1 MRLFHESG
9 LAITISVDLR
19 VELIHEAGL
28 VLTCLVLV
36 FLHCVYLIL
45 LGLGMGNGFGDVLG
59 ESFGQTAIL
68 VGTVLNVALA
78 AATVDLSARI
88 FRTCSAGMLV
98 AGRVVE
104 VAVPV
109 NRAVLV
115 GAVAGQVMGIDLAVI
130 VAISGVVGSVRAVAG
145 QVVSI
150 DLAVVVAVNRV
161 ASLQVTVAGVAV
173 GVVGLVREALACN
186 KTSSDASS
194 ATNVLGD
201 TFELIVALLTSS
213 KSSTLGL
220 ELLHGHGRQSSG
232 VMVGRLVMMNLMDG
246 DGGVDYVGLDGLLLD
261 YGLDGLVDV
270 VVDVL
275 SANSG
280 GNTLAV
286 GGVID
291 APLVSKASLVV
302 DKSPLGSVCI
312 TVVELAVLNSTKLSS
327 VSLRENI
334 TVLDRLDSAV
344 VVVLVDLL
352 VDSGV
357 NFLMYVRL
365 HDLVLDRGGD
375 CLVDSGI
382 MVTGLAHEV
391 GDSCLGLVHF
401 DWSGSEVVVGRVGL
415 WKCVN

>member
-9 LAITISVDLR
+9 LAVTISVDLR
-19 VELIHEAGL
+19 IELIHEAGL
-28 VLTCLVLV
+28 VL
-36 FLHCVYLIL
+36 
-45 LGLGMGNGFGDVLG
+45 
-59 ESFGQTAIL
+59 
-68 VGTVLNVALA
+68 
-78 AATVDLSARI
+78 
-88 FRTCSAGMLV
+88 TCSAGMLV

-115 GAVAGQVMGIDLAVI
+115 GTVAGQVMGIDLAVVI
-130 VAISGVVGSVRAVAG
+130 AISGVVGSVRAVAG
-145 QVVSI
+145 QIVSI
-150 DLAVVVAVNRV
+150 DLAVVVAVNGV
-161 ASLQVTVAGVAV
+161 ASLQVTVARVAV

-232 VMVGRLVMMNLMDG
+232 VMMGRLVMVNLMDG
-246 DGGVDYVGLDGLLLD
+246 DGGVDHVGLDGLLLD

-291 APLVSKASLVV
+291 APLVSKASLVI

-327 VSLRENI
+327 VRLREDI

-357 NFLMYVRL
+357 DLLVYVRL
-365 HDLVLDRGGD
+365 HDLVLDGGGN
-375 CLVDSGI
+375 CLVDSGV

-391 GDSCLGLVHF
+391 GDSCLGFVHF
-401 DWSGSEVVVGRVGL
+401 DWSGSEVIVGRVGL
-415 WKCVN
+415 WKGVN